1 MSILEKTHKL
11 CEKFFI
17 FKGGKNSERNYEV
30 WHNKQLLEN
39 VLFKFPTQFDK
50 IYARL
55 MTFWLGNW
63 KICVWLYNCLS
74 KNHKGHEIIRLDIK

>member
-39 VLFKFPTQFDK
+39 VLFKFPTQFNKIYDK
-50 IYARL
+50 INDILIRKL
-55 MTFWLGNW
+55 
-63 KICVWLYNCLS
+63 
-74 KNHKGHEIIRLDIK
+74 KNLCMVI